1 MKQLV
6 TEFKALPINKLA
18 KYPLTPYSKF
28 DWVWRTLQGVQEIT
42 VPITV
47 LPNALQLFFPI
58 DSGSALQTVR
68 LTYSLG
74 TRGGKLPT
82 RWSLVSQARAPF
94 SLSEMLRIGLPL
106 PVSDSESE
114 PWTSVPMYQPA
125 RAGQAWG
132 RLARSDRRR
141 QE

>member
-74 TRGGKLPT
+74 TRGGKRPWFICST
-82 RWSLVSQARAPF
+82 CSQRVGV
-94 SLSEMLRIGLPL
+94 LYHKHGLPFRCRKCCGL
-106 PVSDSESE
+106 AYPSQ
-114 PWTSVPMYQPA
+114 YQT
-125 RAGQAWG
+125 RNRSHG
-132 RLARSDRRR
+132 RRYQCISRRERDRLGVG
-141 QE
+141 